1 MVSLTKQ
8 DLQNA
13 LDVARNRLLERV
25 ATRQDV
31 NSLRETIKVLT
42 VTLQQSQQLL
52 RQEEYQRVQLVRR
65 AVAMESRMV
74 GLENE
79 LRQVRTS
86 MVQLAHAQPVERM
99 TERVI
104 LQQVQADPEHRQT
117 PEQRYYNPS
126 PVT

>member
-79 LRQVRTS
+79 LRHVRSS

-104 LQQVQADPEHRQT
+104 LQQVQADPEQRQT

>member
-31 NSLRETIKVLT
+31 SALRETIRVLT

-74 GLENE
+74 QLENE
-79 LRQVRTS
+79 LRTVRVS
-86 MVQLAHAQPVERM
+86 MVQLANAQPVEKM

-104 LQQVQADPEHRQT
+104 MMDPEQQARQT

-126 PVT
+126 PAT